1 MRTWSRRI
9 STCLT
14 SGVYLGSI
22 PCTESKATLI
32 EVSSKRKIPRLRLFD
47 SINFIS
53 ALMIL
58 MTCGFIVWTI
68 WLFASPS
75 FRKSR
80 EDNRLQVVERL
91 NYVEKALQ
99 DLVVGGAVIP
109 PEPPAEALRRWR
121 VLFITY
127 RRQIEQLDG
136 REPAVQQIV
145 DRLSRVYMLMGQAE
159 KLRQNILAG
168 RYNVDEQKIREL
180 EFRRALETAAAEVR
194 AASQRLRDA
203 SSRDRMNPLAFPLY
217 PLAGSIL
224 SLFLLISY
232 LRLRAQVEQ
241 AAAPIVEVQRV
252 PVVSRTPPAEIFLP
266 VRDSYFQPNGMD
278 GVRHLAG
285 RTAHNFNNLLTSING
300 YSDLLLHSLDADDPN
315 RSDIEEIKR
324 AGDRAAFLAA
334 QLLAFSGNQVAK
346 PGSVNLSE
354 LLRNMES
361 SIEPLAGARIHVN
374 MELAPELASVHVDR
388 SQVEQVILSLVV
400 NARDAMPAGGELTIA
415 TRDANP
421 NQIGGTPRPCRAAC
435 VILSIRDTGLGM
447 DEETRDQV
455 FDPFFTT
462 KEPGKGT
469 GLGLAT
475 AYGIIRQNGGN
486 VRVRSELGKG
496 SAFDVYFPAEG
507 VGGSAPPAPTVRAA
521 KSRFTLNSLRVGNV
535 DPRG

>member
-1 MRTWSRRI
+1 VRAKQTISRSRR
-9 STCLT
+9 S
-14 SGVYLGSI
+14 GSI
-22 PCTESKATLI
+22 NP
-32 EVSSKRKIPRLRLFD
+32 VSILL
-47 SINFIS
+47 
-53 ALMIL
+53 IL
-58 MTCGFIVWTI
+58 MTGGFIVWTI

-91 NYVEKALQ
+91 DHVEKALQ

-109 PEPPAEALRRWR
+109 PEPPDEALRRWR

-136 REPAVQQIV
+136 REPAVQEIV
-145 DRLSRVYMLMGQAE
+145 DRLSRVYALMGQAE
-159 KLRQNILAG
+159 KLRQDILAG
-168 RYNVDEQKIREL
+168 RYNADEQKIREL
-180 EFRRALETAAAEVR
+180 EFRRVLEAAAAEVR
-194 AASQRLRDA
+194 AASQKLRDA
-203 SSRDRMNPLAFPLY
+203 ASRDGMNPLAFPLY

-224 SLFLLISY
+224 SVFLLISH
-232 LRLRAQVEQ
+232 LRLLAQLECTRE
-241 AAAPIVEVQRV
+241 PIVEVQSV
-252 PVVSRTPPAEIFLP
+252 PVALRPPPAELFLP
-266 VRDSYFQPNGMD
+266 ERNTYFQPNGMD
-278 GVRHLAG
+278 PVRRLAG

-346 PGSVNLSE
+346 PGSVNLSD
-354 LLRNMES
+354 LLSGMAG
-361 SIEPLAGARIHVN
+361 SIQPLAGARVHVA
-374 MELAPELASVHVDR
+374 MDLAPELASVHVDQ

-400 NARDAMPAGGELTIA
+400 NARDAMPAGGELTISTRAA
-415 TRDANP
+415 TQ
-421 NQIGGTPRPCRAAC
+421 NQIGGAPRPCRAAC
-435 VILSIRDTGLGM
+435 VILSIRDTGVGM
-447 DEETRDQV
+447 DQETRDQV

-469 GLGLAT
+469 GLGLST

-496 SAFDVYFPAEG
+496 STFDVYFPAEG
-507 VGGSAPPAPTVRAA
+507 AAGSVPPVFQTRAA
-521 KSRFTLNSLRVGNV
+521 KSRFTLKSLRVESA

>member
-1 MRTWSRRI
+1 
-9 STCLT
+9 
-14 SGVYLGSI
+14 
-22 PCTESKATLI
+22 
-32 EVSSKRKIPRLRLFD
+32 
-47 SINFIS
+47 
-53 ALMIL
+53 
-58 MTCGFIVWTI
+58 
-68 WLFASPS
+68 
-75 FRKSR
+75 
-80 EDNRLQVVERL
+80 
-91 NYVEKALQ
+91 
-99 DLVVGGAVIP
+99 
-109 PEPPAEALRRWR
+109 
-121 VLFITY
+121 
-127 RRQIEQLDG
+127 
-136 REPAVQQIV
+136 
-145 DRLSRVYMLMGQAE
+145 
-159 KLRQNILAG
+159 
-168 RYNVDEQKIREL
+168 
-180 EFRRALETAAAEVR
+180 
-194 AASQRLRDA
+194 
-203 SSRDRMNPLAFPLY
+203 
-217 PLAGSIL
+217 
-224 SLFLLISY
+224 
-232 LRLRAQVEQ
+232 
-241 AAAPIVEVQRV
+241 
-252 PVVSRTPPAEIFLP
+252 
-266 VRDSYFQPNGMD
+266 MD

-354 LLRNMES
+354 LLRGMES

-400 NARDAMPAGGELTIA
+400 NARDAMPAGGELTIT

-421 NQIGGTPRPCRAAC
+421 NQIGGAPRPCRAAC
-435 VILSIRDTGLGM
+435 VILSIRDTGVGM

-496 SAFDVYFPAEG
+496 SAFDVYFPAES
-507 VGGSAPPAPTVRAA
+507 VGGSVPPAPTVRAA